1 MTSARRVLQQE
12 LDQLV
17 LQRDHSV
24 RTARAHRDREAAL
37 AHLLQAE
44 RLVEEIEAI
53 RGALARLPVD
63 EDDVTIPIRVS
74 DVDPGAN

>member
-24 RTARAHRDREAAL
+24 RAARTDGDREAAL
-37 AHLLQAE
+37 HHLLHAE
-44 RLVEEIEAI
+44 RLVEEIQAI
-53 RGALARLPVD
+53 RGALDQLPVD
-63 EDDVTIPIRVS
+63 EDDVTAPIRLS
-74 DVDPGAN
+74 DGDPRAN